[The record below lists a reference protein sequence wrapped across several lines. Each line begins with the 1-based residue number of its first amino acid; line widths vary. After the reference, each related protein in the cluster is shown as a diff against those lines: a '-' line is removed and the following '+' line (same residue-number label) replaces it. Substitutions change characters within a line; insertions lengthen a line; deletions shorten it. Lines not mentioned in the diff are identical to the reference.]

1 VSDRRRMLQGLDQDI
16 REHLERETQDNID
29 RGMSPEEARY
39 AAVRKFGNI
48 TLVKEATRE
57 VWIFVWLEQLLQDV
71 RFGVRVLAKSPGF
84 TAVCVLTLAL
94 GIGANTA
101 IFSLIDAALLRK
113 LPVRDPQNL
122 LLLRWNSR
130 SELRHLSWSSYGDC
144 ETARNAA
151 SFASCSF
158 SEPFFRDLQSQPGI
172 FADLAAFNAGKGYS
186 LTGNGPATEIE
197 SAEFVSGGY
206 FQTLGIRPEN
216 GRLINCSD
224 DAVSSSPVLVLS
236 YAYWKS
242 AFAASA
248 SAIGKTIFLN
258 HVPFL
263 IIGVAPPAFD
273 ALSPGR
279 TIQMWLPLST
289 QRQLDLPWD
298 NRDQDANF
306 FRLVILG
313 RLEATV
319 SRAQAQTALSAHF
332 FNDLVHGAKPMSN
345 PDDNPA
351 VSLLP
356 AQVGLTGDTA
366 EIAAP
371 IYVLMLAVGV
381 VLLIA
386 CANVAG
392 LLLARAATRRKEMA
406 VRYALGAGSLRIVR
420 QLLTETLLVA
430 LAGGAVGLVLVKSA
444 IAVISAVVSADPAGP
459 YAPVPVISTRVLL
472 FTAIISL
479 ATGMLF
485 GLVPALRG
493 MNRNLTPALK
503 DAAGSPSSG
512 HPLLRW
518 FSLGNSLVVAQVALT
533 VVVLAGA
540 GLLVRTL
547 QNLKNL
553 DPGFDTRNLLT
564 FRIDPTTL
572 GYKRPEV
579 DAFYRDLQNRLAAL
593 PGVNSVSYSYVT
605 LLSGGSSS
613 EDIHLPG
620 KPKDETAEIAELSV
634 GPDFLRTMRIP
645 LRQGRELNSA
655 DYAIVARN
663 EEETVAERHRLAV
676 SINSSAKD
684 LAAQNNAAI
693 SQRPPSPVIVN
704 EELLRKYFPDQ
715 NPIGIRFGAHVADTD
730 DTFANSG
737 WIIVGVCGDTKYESL
752 RKEVMPTVYLPFTGQ
767 AASFSLRTA
776 ANPLGFVGQVRGVVN
791 EMDGNLPLTK
801 VQTESHQ
808 IESRLFAE
816 RLIARLSSF
825 FGVLALLLSCV
836 GLYGLLS
843 YEVARKTREIGIRM
857 ALGARSRQV
866 LRPVLGQGLALTLTG
881 AAIGIAIALAV
892 TRYLGSLLYGVRPGD
907 PLTLA
912 VVAMCLV
919 AVALLA
925 CYIPARRALRVD
937 PLIALR
943 YE

>member
-16 REHLERETQDNID
+16 RDHLERETQDNID

-39 AAVRKFGNI
+39 AAVRKFGNV

-57 VWIFVWLEQLLQDV
+57 VWILVWLEQLLQDL
-71 RFGVRVLAKSPGF
+71 RFGFRVLTKSPGF
-84 TAVCVLTLAL
+84 AAVCILTLAL

-113 LPVRDPQNL
+113 LPVSDPQNL

-130 SELRHLSWSSYGDC
+130 AELHHLAMSSYGDC
-144 ETARNAA
+144 GSERIGVSSTG
-151 SFASCSF
+151 CSF
-158 SEPFFRDLQSQPGI
+158 SEPFFRNLQSQPAI
-172 FADLAAFNAGKGYS
+172 FSDVAAFGAGDGYS
-186 LTGNGPATEIE
+186 LTGNGQATEIDHC
-197 SAEFVSGGY
+197 EFVSGDY
-206 FQTLGIRPEN
+206 FQTLGIHPEN
-216 GRLINCSD
+216 GRLINSSD
-224 DAVSSSPVLVLS
+224 DAASSSAVLVLS

-242 AFAASA
+242 AFAASP
-248 SAIGKTIFLN
+248 SAVGKTIFLN
-258 HVPFL
+258 RVPFM

-279 TIQMWLPLST
+279 PIQVWMPLST

-298 NRDQDANF
+298 GRENNANY
-306 FRLVILG
+306 FRLVIVG
-313 RLEATV
+313 RLQPAV
-319 SRAQAQTALSAHF
+319 SSAQAQTALSTHF
-332 FNDLVHGAKPMSN
+332 FNDLVHSPKPMSK
-345 PDDNPA
+345 PEDHPS

-356 AQVGLTGDTA
+356 AQTGLTGDTA
-366 EIAAP
+366 EIATP

-392 LLLARAATRRKEMA
+392 LLLARAATRQKEMA

-420 QLLTETLLVA
+420 QLLTETLLLS
-430 LAGGAVGLVLVKSA
+430 LAGGAAGILLVKSA
-444 IAVISAVVSADPAGP
+444 TALISAFVTANPGDPP
-459 YAPVPVISTRVLL
+459 APIPVINARVLL
-472 FTAIISL
+472 FTAAISL
-479 ATGMLF
+479 ITGILF

-493 MNRNLTPALK
+493 MSTNLTPALK
-503 DAAGSPSSG
+503 DAAGNPPSR

-518 FSLGNSLVVAQVALT
+518 FSVGNLLVLAQVALT

-564 FRIDPTTL
+564 FRIDPTAS

-579 DAFYRDLQNRLAAL
+579 DDFYRDLQNRLAAL

-605 LLSGGSSS
+605 LLSGGLWS
-613 EDIHLPG
+613 EDFHLPG
-620 KPKDETAEIAELSV
+620 KPKDEKVETNLLPV
-634 GPDFLRTMRIP
+634 GLDFLRTMRIP
-645 LRQGRELNSA
+645 LRQGRELSLA
-655 DYAIVARN
+655 DYSIVARN
-663 EEETVAERHRLAV
+663 EEEAVAERHRLAV
-676 SINSSAKD
+676 GIQSSAKD
-684 LAAQNNAAI
+684 LAAQNNAAV
-693 SQRPPSPVIVN
+693 SQLPPSPVIVN
-704 EELLRKYFPDQ
+704 EELLRKYFPNQ
-715 NPIGIRFGAHVADTD
+715 NPIGIGFGAHVADAD
-730 DTFANSG
+730 DSSANSG

-752 RKEVMPTVYLPFTGQ
+752 RREVKPTVYLPFTGQ

-776 ANPLGFVGQVRGVVN
+776 ANPLGFVPQVRSIIN
-791 EMDGNLPLTK
+791 EMDGNLPLTQ
-801 VQTESHQ
+801 VQTESQQ

-816 RLIARLSSF
+816 RLIARLSTF
-825 FGVLALLLSCV
+825 FGVLALLLSCI
-836 GLYGLLS
+836 GLYGLLA
-843 YEVARKTREIGIRM
+843 YEVARKSREIGIRM

-866 LRPVLGQGLALTLTG
+866 LRPVLGQGLALTSTG

-907 PLTLA
+907 PLTFA
-912 VVAMCLV
+912 IVAICLV

-925 CYIPARRALRVD
+925 CYIPARRAVRVD
-937 PLIALR
+937 PMVALR